1 MDRELGSQETT
12 EPPSKEEWNNWKWQF
27 KNRLKTREKLEE
39 ILILNDCE
47 KQALTKQNLP
57 IAITPYYASLMS
69 NDDDNPIRKCV
80 VPQIYETITSPEE
93 ATDPLGEEH
102 QSPVS
107 CIVHRYPDRV
117 LFLTTKFCSVN
128 CRFCTRSRIVG
139 EHQSFNCGTTE
150 WEAVFNYIQNHTEIR
165 DVLISGGDPLTLDD
179 DQLEYFL
186 SNIRKIK
193 HVEIIRIGTKV
204 PAVLPQRITRK
215 LCKMIKKYHPVYMSL
230 HFTHPLELTKE
241 TSKAC
246 CMLANAGI
254 PLGSQTVLLKGIND
268 RPETMKKLFTGLL
281 KIRVRPYY
289 LYIADKISG
298 TKHFRTSIEVGI
310 NIINSLRGF
319 VSGYAIPQLIIDS
332 PNGGGKIA
340 ILPNPV
346 VQIDGNIWHLKN
358 YKGEIIKYINE
369 EYVENKN

>member
-1 MDRELGSQETT
+1 MNQESGSSEETAT
-12 EPPSKEEWNNWKWQF
+12 EPPSTEEWNNWKWQF
-27 KNRLKTREKLEE
+27 KNRLKTIKELEK
-39 ILILNDCE
+39 ILNLNESE

-69 NDDDNPIRKCV
+69 NDDDNNPIRKCV

-93 ATDPLGEEH
+93 AKDPLGEDH
-102 QSPVS
+102 QNPVS
-107 CIVHRYPDRV
+107 CIIHRYPDRI

-150 WEAVFNYIQNHTEIR
+150 WESAFNYIQNHTEIR
-165 DVLISGGDPLTLDD
+165 DVLISGGDPLTLND

-186 SNIRKIK
+186 ANIRNIQ
-193 HVEIIRIGTKV
+193 HVEIIRIGTKI
-204 PAVLPQRITRK
+204 PAVLPQRITHK
-215 LCKMIKKYHPVYMSL
+215 LCNIIKKYHPVYMSL

-246 CMLANAGI
+246 CMLADAGI

-268 RPETMKKLFTGLL
+268 NPEIMKKLFTGLL

-310 NIINSLRGF
+310 DIINSLRGF
-319 VSGYAIPQLIIDS
+319 ISGYAIPQLIIDS

-340 ILPNPV
+340 ILPNPI
-346 VQIDGNIWHLKN
+346 VQIKDNTWYLKN
-358 YKGEIIKYINE
+358 YKGEIIKYTNE
-369 EYVENKN
+369 K